1 MPHMLLLWWL
11 LVLLWW
17 LQVKRLLRRSAVVIA
32 QTPSLRQTAQLELI
46 LHSWKHV
53 SNAWWWCVI
62 VSAQVSGTPQEL
74 KLAGRLVMCAAQLY
88 VSIRETCVACT
99 QGTGTTVCIPCHWEC
114 VAPSLELH
122 VVCPL
127 ACMLCLLVMCA
138 VWVWCCAGVDST

>member
-53 SNAWWWCVI
+53 SEECMVVVYCSQRASVWY
-62 VSAQVSGTPQEL
+62 SPRAQ
-74 KLAGRLVMCAAQLY
+74 
-88 VSIRETCVACT
+88 ACWA
-99 QGTGTTVCIPCHWEC
+99 PCHVC
-114 VAPSLELH
+114 CTAVCKHRGYMCSMHARKRNDSMYSMSLR
-122 VVCPL
+122 VCGT
-127 ACMLCLLVMCA
+127 V
-138 VWVWCCAGVDST
+138 T